1 MMKMMKIL
9 LFDDVNVMKEI
20 NSIDIRIIMLI
31 FY

>member
-9 LFDDVNVMKEI
+9 LFDDVNVMKKI
-20 NSIDIRIIMLI
+20 NSIDIKIIII